1 MMLSSPLISVII
13 PHYNTPDLLM
23 RCLASIPVRPDI
35 EVIVIDDCSPDA
47 ARYVADYP
55 ALSRPNLTYLSTTQ
69 GGSASR
75 ARNVGLDHAR
85 GEWICFV
92 DADDYVEEGY
102 FPTSMP
108 ADCDMVIEN
117 WSFFGGGSALDEH
130 LADLT
135 VCGEAETAA
144 FFERYGA
151 MDILH
156 IICSKFI
163 RRQIVEQLHLR
174 FDPRIRY
181 GEDVVFYLGYYAYCQ
196 GIKVLDG
203 ARYMYYKPADW
214 DNKYRLPLTDMLYYL
229 DAIWRRYRCLPFEM
243 RSLVASIL
251 QYAYVSTRDAHLR
264 RTRLRFLMQPSV
276 FRLYRSISRRRG
288 LMFVLS
294 YVRGLLVN
302 LCGL

>member
-1 MMLSSPLISVII
+1 MAGYLISVII

-23 RCLASIPVRPDI
+23 RCLASIPERPDI

-47 ARYVADYP
+47 ARYVVDYP
-55 ALSRPNLTYLSTTQ
+55 ALSRPNLTYLSTPQ

-75 ARNVGLDHAR
+75 ARNIGLDHAR

-117 WSFFGGGSALDEH
+117 WSYFGGGSAPDEH
-130 LADLT
+130 LSALSVRGEDEIAD
-135 VCGEAETAA
+135 

-163 RRQIVEQLHLR
+163 RREIVERYQMR
-174 FDPRIRY
+174 FEPGIRY
-181 GEDVVFYLGYYAYCQ
+181 GEDVVFYLEYYAHCH

-214 DNKYRLPLTDMLYYL
+214 DGKYRLPLKEMLYYL
-229 DAIWRRYRCLPFEM
+229 DAFWRRYRCLPFKS
-243 RSLVASIL
+243 RSMVASIL
-251 QYAYVSTRDAHLR
+251 KYAYVSTRDAHLR
-264 RTRLRFLMQPSV
+264 RTRVRFLMHWSV
-276 FRLYRSISRRRG
+276 FCLYRAISRRRG
-288 LMFVLS
+288 VMFVLS
-294 YVRGLLVN
+294 YIRGVMVNVRW
-302 LCGL
+302 